1 MDAHLIPSSALEK
14 ANELVQASKSHK
26 LRISLAESCT
36 GGMLS
41 MLLTAVPGSS
51 SVLDRSL
58 VTYSNEAKQELLGVK
73 KDTMVQYGAVSEETV
88 REMMEG
94 IFRHTSSDLGVSIS
108 GIAGPGGGSPEKPV
122 GLVYIGWGRREN
134 EIQVK
139 AYHFQGDRRE
149 VRVAACEQAMMNLL
163 SLL

>member
-1 MDAHLIPSSALEK
+1 MDAHIIPSSILEK
-14 ANELVQASKSHK
+14 AEELVQTCKVQR
-26 LRISLAESCT
+26 LRISLTESCT

-73 KDTMVQYGAVSEETV
+73 KETMVQHGAVSEQTV
-88 REMMEG
+88 REMLEG
-94 IFRHTSSDLGVSIS
+94 LLLHTTSDLAVAIS

-122 GLVYIGWGRREN
+122 GLVYIGWGRRGGEM
-134 EIQVK
+134 QVK
-139 AYHFQGDRRE
+139 AYHFSGDRRE
-149 VRVAACEQAMMNLL
+149 VRISACEQAMINLL
-163 SLL
+163 VLI

>member
-1 MDAHLIPSSALEK
+1 MDAHIIPLSILEK
-14 ANELVQASKSHK
+14 TEELVQTCKSHK

-73 KDTMVQYGAVSEETV
+73 KETMIQHGAVSEPTV
-88 REMMEG
+88 TEMMEG
-94 IFRHTSSDLGVSIS
+94 LFLHTTSDLCAAIS
-108 GIAGPGGGSPEKPV
+108 GIAGPGGGSPDKPV
-122 GLVYIGWGRREN
+122 GLVYIGWGRREAVR
-134 EIQVK
+134 QVK
-139 AYHFQGDRRE
+139 AYRFSGDRRE
-149 VRVAACEQAMMNLL
+149 VRVAACEQAMSNLL
-163 SLL
+163 ALI

>member
-1 MDAHLIPSSALEK
+1 MDAHIISPSILEK
-14 ANELVQASKSHK
+14 AEELVRVCKSQK
-26 LRISLAESCT
+26 LRVSLAESCT

-73 KDTMVQYGAVSEETV
+73 KETIVQHGAVSEETV
-88 REMMEG
+88 GEMMEG
-94 IFRHTSSDLGVSIS
+94 VFTHTSSDLGLSIS

-122 GLVYIGWGRREN
+122 GLVYIGWGRREA

-139 AYHFQGDRRE
+139 AYHFSGDRRE
-149 VRVAACEQAMMNLL
+149 VRVAACEQAMSNLL
-163 SLL
+163 ALV